1 MAISSALRKFV
12 LALHVMSSLGWA
24 GAVAVFVVLD
34 IAALTGP
41 DPQLG
46 RFLWLALQAVAWSL
60 LVPLALASLTS
71 GTVLALGTVWGL
83 LQHYWVIFK
92 LFLTL
97 IATLV
102 LMLYTPTI
110 STMAAIAADPAMSAM
125 EFPSALLHTGGGL
138 VVLLLATVL
147 AVYKPKGMTRHGQR
161 KRLEQRRQATP

>member
-1 MAISSALRKFV
+1 MAC
-12 LALHVMSSLGWA
+12 
-24 GAVAVFVVLD
+24 
-34 IAALTGP
+34 
-41 DPQLG
+41 
-46 RFLWLALQAVAWSL
+46 LQAVAWSL

-92 LFLTL
+92 LVLTL

-102 LMLYTPTI
+102 LMLYTQTI
-110 STMAAIAADPAMSAM
+110 STMAAMAADPAMSAM